1 MIILLKNK
9 KEATL
14 KKKTVTERIGS
25 MIIERIG
32 ELIVSIILYRFFN
45 AHAHLREGD
54 LMSDVIPFSAYYEY
68 VVAMGNTKQPII
80 TGDDAVSYYQEIK
93 KRKPKF
99 KPLMTIMLTNETTVE
114 TVRDAY
120 AKGVRIVKLIP
131 AGTSTNSKAGVKLY
145 RLKEKYDVFRE
156 IVRLGMIFSI
166 HVELIVDPATGKE
179 IHPLEREAR
188 GIPYLAQLIK
198 DFPDLYITVEHASTR
213 ALINFVKSCS
223 LRVRAT
229 LTLHHATHTYEMGLY
244 KNGKVKNGFFHCLP
258 CLKLYDDMIAV
269 REAMVSDDEH
279 FLFGDDDAPHYNWT
293 KKDPKTAPAGISTP
307 SIVTYPVV
315 VNFFVNSGKLENLP
329 AFTTRRAIDHYGRIL
344 NNNTRLCDINL
355 IGWPKIKIVRRNWTV
370 AESYNDIVP
379 LFAGQ
384 TLPWQIESKKNN
396 LTY

>member
-1 MIILLKNK
+1 M
-9 KEATL
+9 
-14 KKKTVTERIGS
+14 KKKTSAVRIGS
-25 MIIERIG
+25 MLVEKIG
-32 ELIVSIILYRFFN
+32 ELIVSIIFYRFFN
-45 AHAHLREGD
+45 AHVHLREGN
-54 LMSDVIPFSAYYEY
+54 LMDDVIPFSAYYEC

-80 TGDDAVSYYQEIK
+80 TGDDAVSYYKEIK

-99 KPLMTIMLTNETTVE
+99 KPLVTIMLTNETTVE

-166 HVELIVDPATGKE
+166 HVELIIDPATGKE
-179 IHPLEREAR
+179 IHPLEREER

-213 ALINFVKSCS
+213 KLIDFIKSCS

-229 LTLHHATHTYEMGLY
+229 LTIHHATHTYEMGLY

-258 CLKLYDDMIAV
+258 CLKSVDDMCAV

-279 FLFGDDDAPHYNWT
+279 FMFGTDDAPHYSWT
-293 KKDPKTAPAGISTP
+293 KKDPSKMPAGISTP
-307 SIVTYPVV
+307 SIVAYPVV
-315 VNFFVNSGKLENLP
+315 VDTFINAGKLENLP
-329 AFTTRRAIDHYGRIL
+329 AFTVHRAIDHYGRVISG
-344 NNNTRLCDINL
+344 NERLCDIK
-355 IGWPKIKIVRRNWTV
+355 ITDWPTLKVVRKDWTV
-370 AESYNDIVP
+370 ANSYNDIVP
-379 LFAGQ
+379 LFAGKI
-384 TLPWQIESKKNN
+384 LPWQIERKKIN
-396 LTY
+396 LT